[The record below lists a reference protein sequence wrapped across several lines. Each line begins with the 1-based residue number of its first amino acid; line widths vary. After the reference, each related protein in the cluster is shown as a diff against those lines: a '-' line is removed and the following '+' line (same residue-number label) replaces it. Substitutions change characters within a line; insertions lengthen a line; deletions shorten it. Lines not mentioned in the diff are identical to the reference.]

1 MNQMKHRNA
10 KEILQFLNTKFRC
23 KALHLYGR
31 KESAVCDHQN
41 HLLCQRENC
50 VCLYF
55 IAITKII
62 FEIILDL
69 ILRKTDYEKAVFI

>member
-1 MNQMKHRNA
+1 MKHRNA

-41 HLLCQRENC
+41 HLLRQRENC

-62 FEIILDL
+62 FEIIL
-69 ILRKTDYEKAVFI
+69 RSYFKKN